1 MNYALDSCCV
11 FDPVARVG
19 LFLHLH
25 LASLLPGLE
34 LCPSPKLPM
43 LLPYTL
49 LQCRHHVY
57 RLRRH
62 FWAPNVWTAANIR
75 AALIHGWK
83 KWEPRKPVWESS
95 VMLPTSFHQTFAY
108 FVQNLRRLAKNLAIK
123 SFWLR
128 QAGHIVDVVLS
139 SSNA

>member
-11 FDPVARVG
+11 FDPVAHVG

-83 KWEPRKPVWESS
+83 KWEPRKPRSLQECC
-95 VMLPTSFHQTFAY
+95 
-108 FVQNLRRLAKNLAIK
+108 QNLFTKPLHILYKICEVWQKLEHFGHKILLAMA
-123 SFWLR
+123 SR
-128 QAGHIVDVVLS
+128 AHS
-139 SSNA
+139 

>member
-11 FDPVARVG
+11 FNPVAHVG

-62 FWAPNVWTAANIR
+62 FWAPNVWSG
-75 AALIHGWK
+75 L
-83 KWEPRKPVWESS
+83 
-95 VMLPTSFHQTFAY
+95 LLHQGCINPWLEKVGTKEASLGVFSNVAKI
-108 FVQNLRRLAKNLAIK
+108 FSPNLCIFCIKLAKVGQSKNILAINFMIK
-123 SFWLR
+123 
-128 QAGHIVDVVLS
+128 
-139 SSNA
+139 

>member
-11 FDPVARVG
+11 FDPVAHVG

-62 FWAPNVWTAANIR
+62 FWAPNVWSGLLLHQGCINPWLEKVGTKEA
-75 AALIHGWK
+75 K
-83 KWEPRKPVWESS
+83 EPSG
-95 VMLPTSFHQTFAY
+95 MLPKSFHQTFAY
-108 FVQNLRRLAKNLAIK
+108 LYKICEGWQKLEHFGHKILLAMA
-123 SFWLR
+123 SR
-128 QAGHIVDVVLS
+128 AHS
-139 SSNA
+139 